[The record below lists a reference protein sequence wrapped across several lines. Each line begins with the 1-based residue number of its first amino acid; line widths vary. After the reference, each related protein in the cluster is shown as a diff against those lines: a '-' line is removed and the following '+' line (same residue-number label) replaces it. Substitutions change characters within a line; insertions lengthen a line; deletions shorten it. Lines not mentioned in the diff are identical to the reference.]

1 MEDKLIVIKLCDET
15 SLEVSRN
22 ILIQDSPKFKQLLVE
37 LKFGEHE
44 IDDFSPQVARLFV
57 SLLEKKQLE
66 DSDIDNSNF
75 RELHKI
81 AASFEVAWLRDAC
94 CEWLIKL
101 MKSCQTLS
109 KKLFLFEECSY
120 IFRKWK
126 DGTLMNELITCLIQ
140 QDNSV
145 LIEKYLE
152 DISKLET
159 FQIDTL
165 LKIGGCNVGI
175 FLKNIMKN
183 LEGKTQLEKKMK
195 YLLKTMNLAVCSEL
209 NHDLYLDVIDRV
221 SNLEEIS
228 AADLRFTLNTT
239 TDVSR
244 EVRERAKNRNVETIV
259 MDLEQVESISE
270 KCHKIEDIQERILV
284 KEVNTMLLVVELLLK
299 VFYTNQP
306 RKKEAE
312 EFVTATETICDLGY
326 EIQKVS
332 RRYLDTIISALN
344 YSNLEQADE
353 LAVLLKD
360 IGKSDKLSTNHEVA
374 LIDCAV
380 PLEGTNKRKFRCAFN
395 FKHPAVEKCDNAG
408 RCGFIIEI
416 LKDSSEGR
424 LLVDEED
431 YKDTGVHFH
440 EVIRAADMQVHGQ
453 YVGHT
458 SFDQKIT
465 AVGKLVNLWAKKWL
479 PYVTDWKMVQMPV
492 AYDIS
497 KYLLYKPV
505 WSTTN

>member
-15 SLEVSRN
+15 LLEVSRN
-22 ILIQDSPKFKQLLVE
+22 ILIQDSPKFKQLLVD
-37 LKFGEHE
+37 LKFEEHE

-57 SLLEKKQLE
+57 SLLEKKQLK

-81 AASFEVAWLRDAC
+81 AAAFEVVWLKDAC
-94 CEWLIKL
+94 YEWLKKL
-101 MKSCQTLS
+101 MKSCQTES
-109 KKLFLFEECSY
+109 EKSFLFEECSY

-126 DGTLMNELITCLIQ
+126 DETLMNELITCLIQ

-159 FQIDTL
+159 FQIDTI

-244 EVRERAKNRNVETIV
+244 EVRKRAKNRNVETIV
-259 MDLEQVESISE
+259 MDLEQVESIGE
-270 KCHKIEDIQERILV
+270 KCHKIGDIQEVILV

-332 RRYLDTIISALN
+332 RMYLDTIISALN
-344 YSNLEQADE
+344 YSNLEKADQ
-353 LAVLLKD
+353 LGALLED
-360 IGKSDKLSTNHEVA
+360 IKKSDKLSTNHEVA

-380 PLEGTNKRKFRCAFN
+380 SVASGANRIKHMYH
-395 FKHPAVEKCDNAG
+395 FKHPAVEKCNKAG
-408 RCGFIIEI
+408 RCGFIIEVF
-416 LKDSSEGR
+416 KDSFEAR